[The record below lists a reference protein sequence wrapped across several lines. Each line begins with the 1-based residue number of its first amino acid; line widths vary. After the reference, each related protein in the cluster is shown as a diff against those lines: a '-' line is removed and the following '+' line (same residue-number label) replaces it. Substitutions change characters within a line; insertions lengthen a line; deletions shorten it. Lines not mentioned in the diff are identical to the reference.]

1 MLEVAPRAILVGH
14 SELQGRVKPRSF
26 QDRGECG
33 QRSLFVVRMDRAEC
47 VGSYL
52 LFRPVA
58 RHPLD
63 CRAYVANG
71 AVGLEDRDD
80 IGAVL
85 YQRAEALLALYD
97 YSLDLLAFAHVLD
110 LRDEVE
116 RLALSIPDEGNAQ
129 RSPHRVAVSV
139 EKVLLQ
145 VVPGE
150 LAFHNPARISRT
162 GCQIVGVS
170 NLLPH
175 EGLQLFLGV
184 PEYFAKR
191 AVHLQVSP
199 FEADHGHADRCVIED
214 ASEAISCLAQRILG
228 SLALGDVA
236 DYTCE
241 QPLSILLGF
250 TEGHLDRELAAVFT
264 QPY

>member
-71 AVGLEDRDD
+71 AIGLEDRDD

-116 RLALSIPDEGNAQ
+116 GLALLAVHYRDAEE
-129 RSPHRVAVSV
+129 RPHHMPVFV
-139 EKVLLQ
+139 EVPFLRLVGAGLPGQEPPEVLHIGLQ
-145 VVPGE
+145 IIGM
-150 LAFHNPARISRT
+150 
-162 GCQIVGVS
+162 GY
-170 NLLPH
+170 LL
-175 EGLQLFLGV
+175 EGL
-184 PEYFAKR
+184 P
-191 AVHLQVSP
+191 
-199 FEADHGHADRCVIED
+199 
-214 ASEAISCLAQRILG
+214 
-228 SLALGDVA
+228 
-236 DYTCE
+236 
-241 QPLSILLGF
+241 
-250 TEGHLDRELAAVFT
+250 
-264 QPY
+264 